1 MHQRFGGMLMLSL
14 ALATPALMR
23 AQLGGA
29 AAAAAPTSRALQL
42 PLSGRTGQPGS
53 VAPVQNSLPGGAQ
66 SVNTITSSVQVQGA
80 YQGSVLSS
88 ETPGAPFD
96 LSLADAIKRG
106 LQYNLGNVGFQNS
119 IRQARGQRWT
129 ELANLLPQVSAD
141 TFVTEQQ
148 VDLAAFGFHFSFPG
162 FSIPTVVGPFHYFD
176 VRAHLT
182 QSIANLTDRRNFRA
196 SEQTLRATELSA
208 QDGRDLVVLAVT
220 GGYLSILSAAA
231 RIDSAQAQVAAAQA
245 TYQQA
250 VDRHDAGVTAR
261 IDVTR
266 SQVEL
271 QVQQQRLISQQTDFA
286 KQKIQLGRVIGLPP
300 GQDFMLTDSL
310 LYTPLAGLT
319 LDQALQRAAAN
330 RADLKSAQAQ
340 VQAAELVRKAATAE
354 RYPTADV
361 AADYGVI
368 GTSPVNSH
376 GTFSVTGTVRVPIW
390 QGGRV
395 HGDIEQA
402 DAALQ
407 QRRAE
412 YQDLR
417 GRVDA
422 DIRQAFLDLTAAAS
436 QVTVSQSNR
445 DLARDTLAQ
454 ARDRFAAGVADTIE
468 VIQAQESVAAAEQ
481 DYISSLFAHNLAKA
495 SLARAMGQAEQGILQ
510 LLGRP

>member
-1 MHQRFGGMLMLSL
+1 LHQRFGRIVMFAL
-14 ALATPALMR
+14 ALTTPAALR
-23 AQLGGA
+23 AQGG
-29 AAAAAPTSRALQL
+29 PPSRALAL
-42 PLSGRTGQPGS
+42 PLSGRTGQPGG
-53 VAPVQNSLPGGAQ
+53 VATVQNSLPGGAQ
-66 SVNTITSSVQVQGA
+66 SVNTITSTVQVQGA
-80 YQGSVLSS
+80 YQGSVLSAES
-88 ETPGAPFD
+88 PGATFE
-96 LSLADAIKRG
+96 LSLADAIRKG
-106 LQYNLGNVGFQNS
+106 LQYNLGTVGFQNS
-119 IRQARGQRWT
+119 IRQARGQRWA
-129 ELANLLPQVSAD
+129 ELASLLPQVNAD
-141 TFVTEQQ
+141 AFVTEQQ
-148 VDLAAFGFHFSFPG
+148 VDLAAFGFNFSIPG

-176 VRAHLT
+176 VRTHVT
-182 QSIANLTDRRNFRA
+182 QTIANLTDRHNFRA
-196 SEQTLRATELSA
+196 SEQALRATELSA
-208 QDGRDLVVLAVT
+208 QDARDLVVLAVT
-220 GGYLSILSAAA
+220 GGYLSIISAAA
-231 RIDSAQAQVAAAQA
+231 RIDSAQAQVVAAQA

-250 VDRHDAGVTAR
+250 VDRHTAGVTAR

-271 QVQQQRLISQQTDFA
+271 QVQQQRLTSQQTDFA

-300 GQDFMLTDSL
+300 GQDFTLSDSL
-310 LYTPLAGLT
+310 PFTPLAGIT
-319 LDQALQRAAAN
+319 LEQALVRAAAN
-330 RADLKSAQAQ
+330 RSDLKSARAQ
-340 VQAAELVRKAATAE
+340 VEAAELVRKAATAE
-354 RYPTADV
+354 RYPTADF

-368 GTSPVNSH
+368 GTSPANSH
-376 GTFSVTGTVRVPIW
+376 GTFSVTGTVRFPIW

-422 DIRQAFLDLTAAAS
+422 DVRQAFLDLTAAAS

-445 DLARDTLAQ
+445 ELARDTLAQ

-481 DYISSLFAHNLAKA
+481 DYISSLYNHNLAKA
-495 SLARAMGQAEQGILQ
+495 SLARAMGQAEQGIQQ

>member
-1 MHQRFGGMLMLSL
+1 MHQRFGVMLMLAL
-14 ALATPALMR
+14 ALATPVVMR
-23 AQLGGA
+23 AQFGGQGGGG
-29 AAAAAPTSRALQL
+29 PQSHALPL
-42 PLSGRTGQPGS
+42 PLSGRTGASGS
-53 VAPVQNSLPGGAQ
+53 VATVQNSLPGGAQ
-66 SVNTITSSVQVQGA
+66 TVNTITSTVQVQGA
-80 YQGSVLSS
+80 YQGSTLSA
-88 ETPGAPFD
+88 EAPGAALE
-96 LSLADAIKRG
+96 LSLADAIRRG
-106 LQYNLGNVGFQNS
+106 LQYNLGTVGFQNS
-119 IRQARGQRWT
+119 IRQAHGQRWV

-148 VDLAAFGFHFSFPG
+148 NNLAAFGFNFSFPG
-162 FSIPTVVGPFHYFD
+162 FRIPTVVGPFHYFD
-176 VRAHLT
+176 LRAHVT
-182 QSIANLTDRRNFRA
+182 QSVANLTDRRNFRA
-196 SEQTLRATELSA
+196 SEQVLRATELSA
-208 QDGRDLVVLAVT
+208 QDARDLVVLAVT

-231 RIDSAQAQVAAAQA
+231 RIDSARAQVVTAQA

-250 VDRHDAGVTAR
+250 VDRHNAGVTAR

-271 QVQQQRLISQQTDFA
+271 QVQQQRLTSLETDFA

-300 GQDFMLTDSL
+300 GQDFSLTD
-310 LYTPLAGLT
+310 PLIYRALADLT
-319 LDQALQRAAAN
+319 LDQALMRAATN
-330 RADLKSAQAQ
+330 RADLKAAQAQ

-354 RYPTADV
+354 RYPTADF
-361 AADYGVI
+361 AADYGAI

-376 GTFSVTGTVRVPIW
+376 GTFSVTGTVRFPIW

-395 HGDIEQA
+395 RGDVEQA

-412 YQDLR
+412 YEDLR

-445 DLARDTLAQ
+445 ELAADALAQ

-481 DYISSLFAHNLAKA
+481 DYISSLYAHNLAKA
-495 SLARAMGQAEQGILQ
+495 TLARAMGQAEQGIQQ

>member
-1 MHQRFGGMLMLSL
+1 MLAW
-14 ALATPALMR
+14 ALATPAVMR
-23 AQLGGA
+23 AQAGA
-29 AAAAAPTSRALQL
+29 PSGPSSRALPL
-42 PLSGRTGQPGS
+42 PLSGRTGQSGD
-53 VAPVQNSLPGGAQ
+53 VATVQNSLPGGAQ
-66 SVNTITSSVQVQGA
+66 SVNTITSTVQVQGA
-80 YQGSVLSS
+80 YQGSVLSTQS
-88 ETPGAPFD
+88 AGTPFE
-96 LSLADAIKRG
+96 LTLADAIRRG
-106 LQYNLGNVGFQNS
+106 LQYNLGTVGFQNS
-119 IRQARGQRWT
+119 IRQARGQRWV
-129 ELANLLPQVSAD
+129 ELANLLPQLSAD

-176 VRAHLT
+176 LRAHLT
-182 QSIANLTDRRNFRA
+182 QSIANITDRRNFRA

-208 QDGRDLVVLAVT
+208 QDARDLVVLAVT
-220 GGYLSILSAAA
+220 GGYLSIISAAA
-231 RIDSAQAQVAAAQA
+231 RIDSARAQVATAQA

-250 VDRHDAGVTAR
+250 VDRHNAGVTAR

-271 QVQQQRLISQQTDFA
+271 QVQQQRLTSQETDFA

-300 GQDFMLTDSL
+300 GQEFSLTDSL
-310 LYTPLAGLT
+310 PYRPVSDLT
-319 LDQALQRAAAN
+319 LEQALMRAAAN

-354 RYPTADV
+354 RYPTADF
-361 AADYGVI
+361 AADYGAI
-368 GTSPVNSH
+368 GTSPTNSH
-376 GTFSVTGTVRVPIW
+376 GTFSVTGTVRLAIW

-395 HGDIEQA
+395 KGDIEQA

-412 YQDLR
+412 FEDLR

-436 QVTVSQSNR
+436 QVSVSQSNR
-445 DLARDTLAQ
+445 ELAADTLAQ

-468 VIQAQESVAAAEQ
+468 VIQAQESVATAEQ
-481 DYISSLFAHNLAKA
+481 DYISSLYAHNLAKA
-495 SLARAMGQAEQGILQ
+495 SLARAMGQAEQGIQQ